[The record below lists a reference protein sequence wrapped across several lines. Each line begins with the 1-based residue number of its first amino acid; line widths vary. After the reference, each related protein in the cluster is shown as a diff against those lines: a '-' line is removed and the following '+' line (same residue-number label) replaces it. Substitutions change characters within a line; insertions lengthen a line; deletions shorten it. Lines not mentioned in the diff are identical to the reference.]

1 MLAKKPWAPLGI
13 WIYALSFTTF
23 ASKLALTESEESQTP
38 DSKKPAQGGLSV
50 VTWRSV
56 FQVTEYG
63 AADGTRTR
71 DPRRD
76 RPVF

>member
-1 MLAKKPWAPLGI
+1 MPAWERRNLDRWGI
-13 WIYALSFTTF
+13 ENRGLLEWVFENRGGRWDPKGIRKT
-23 ASKLALTESEESQTP
+23 
-38 DSKKPAQGGLSV
+38 KKPAQGGLSV
-50 VTWRSV
+50 MTWRSV
-56 FQVTEYG
+56 VQIIEYG

>member
-1 MLAKKPWAPLGI
+1 MLAMVVNDNEGSLTPRGV
-13 WIYALSFTTF
+13 FGFF
-23 ASKLALTESEESQTP
+23 ASKLAPTKAENPNARRQ
-38 DSKKPAQGGLSV
+38 KARIKRAFCV

>member
-1 MLAKKPWAPLGI
+1 MFRPGK
-13 WIYALSFTTF
+13 
-23 ASKLALTESEESQTP
+23 SQIP
-38 DSKKPAQGGLSV
+38 DSKKPALGGLSV

-56 FQVTEYG
+56 FQITEYG